1 VEVKRGERMEDWKGG
16 KMEEWKGKGGRAMG
30 WNLEGREGKGEGGG
44 GWVNDIPTQWET
56 IVHV

>member
-1 VEVKRGERMEDWKGG
+1 ME
-16 KMEEWKGKGGRAMG
+16 EEWKGRRVMG
-30 WNLEGREGKGEGGG
+30 LNLEGREGKGGGT